1 MILITIWIFD
11 MIFIALLYGLGF
23 DPCRRAVWMCCI
35 IQVIFVLC
43 VICMLTIMVVCGNI
57 GMHDYC

>member
-1 MILITIWIFD
+1 MVDFD
-11 MIFIALLYGLGF
+11 MVFIALLYGLGGP
-23 DPCRRAVWMCCI
+23 DPCRGVVWMCYI

-43 VICMLTIMVVCGNI
+43 VICMLIIMVLCGNI